1 MAVRRMSTNSVGDKS
16 AQKISSPRRRRSKA
30 ITQITEK
37 QRNLRGVMP
46 VAHKGSKNDYR
57 CAIEINQT
65 GRYTVRIRAT
75 FGHSGWVLPLYF
87 VASSFDGAMKKLEQS
102 LQFLQRHEE
111 NLWFWGVDRSDDP
124 KLAGDLLQDLGLH
137 IDRRGE
143 FPQRF
148 AGLGVQRE
156 RAVPAVMLA
165 PFRRA
170 LADTV
175 VESRSSALASD

>member
-1 MAVRRMSTNSVGDKS
+1 
-16 AQKISSPRRRRSKA
+16 
-30 ITQITEK
+30 
-37 QRNLRGVMP
+37 MP

-170 LADTV
+170 LADAV
-175 VESRSSALASD
+175 VEGRSSALASD